1 MKRISQKRRLMVVK
15 YQNQRDV
22 DRLDTCLKMCC
33 LPHVIFKEYEFVGGG
48 ALWKIYI
55 DRGSLTWEQV
65 MTEVNRVHATKFE
78 FINDGSYIQDGRLYT
93 PLVPCDWLKN
103 QRAVIMPPCPRY
115 ESEEED
121 TDARI
126 KLKAITLPNLKPCYG
141 KCNLCIWKYNGGC
154 SEWNGWGTN

>member
-65 MTEVNRVHATKFE
+65 MAEVNRVHATKFE

-93 PLVPCDWLKN
+93 PLVIQKCGVFMLRPGRYKSEQTVSNRIDALYFINCLKDSDKK
-103 QRAVIMPPCPRY
+103 R
-115 ESEEED
+115 ELLK
-121 TDARI
+121 RI
-126 KLKAITLPNLKPCYG
+126 K
-141 KCNLCIWKYNGGC
+141 
-154 SEWNGWGTN
+154 

>member
-55 DRGSLTWEQV
+55 DRWSLTWE
-65 MTEVNRVHATKFE
+65 HATKFE
-78 FINDGSYIQDGRLYT
+78 FINDGSYIQDGRRYT
-93 PLVPCDWLKN
+93 PLVIQK
-103 QRAVIMPPCPRY
+103 
-115 ESEEED
+115 
-121 TDARI
+121 
-126 KLKAITLPNLKPCYG
+126 
-141 KCNLCIWKYNGGC
+141 
-154 SEWNGWGTN
+154 

>member
-33 LPHVIFKEYEFVGGG
+33 LPHVIFIEYECVGGG

-65 MTEVNRVHATKFE
+65 MAEVNRVHATKFE

-93 PLVPCDWLKN
+93 PLVIQK
-103 QRAVIMPPCPRY
+103 
-115 ESEEED
+115 
-121 TDARI
+121 
-126 KLKAITLPNLKPCYG
+126 
-141 KCNLCIWKYNGGC
+141 
-154 SEWNGWGTN
+154 

>member
-55 DRGSLTWEQV
+55 DRGSLTW
-65 MTEVNRVHATKFE
+65 
-78 FINDGSYIQDGRLYT
+78 SRL
-93 PLVPCDWLKN
+93 W
-103 QRAVIMPPCPRY
+103 PRSI
-115 ESEEED
+115 ESM
-121 TDARI
+121 
-126 KLKAITLPNLKPCYG
+126 LPNSSSLTMAHIFKT
-141 KCNLCIWKYNGGC
+141 GG
-154 SEWNGWGTN
+154 SILP

>member
-55 DRGSLTWEQV
+55 DRGSLTWEL
-65 MTEVNRVHATKFE
+65 
-78 FINDGSYIQDGRLYT
+78 SYSKVRCVYVTAWTLQI
-93 PLVPCDWLKN
+93 
-103 QRAVIMPPCPRY
+103 RA
-115 ESEEED
+115 
-121 TDARI
+121 
-126 KLKAITLPNLKPCYG
+126 
-141 KCNLCIWKYNGGC
+141 
-154 SEWNGWGTN
+154 

>member
-22 DRLDTCLKMCC
+22 DRLDTCLKMCR

-55 DRGSLTWEQV
+55 DRGNLTWEQV
-65 MTEVNRVHATKFE
+65 MAEVNRVHATKFE

-93 PLVPCDWLKN
+93 PLVIQK
-103 QRAVIMPPCPRY
+103 
-115 ESEEED
+115 
-121 TDARI
+121 
-126 KLKAITLPNLKPCYG
+126 
-141 KCNLCIWKYNGGC
+141 
-154 SEWNGWGTN
+154 

>member
-33 LPHVIFKEYEFVGGG
+33 LPHVIFKEYEFVGGC

-65 MTEVNRVHATKFE
+65 MAEVNRVHATKFE

-93 PLVPCDWLKN
+93 PLVIQK
-103 QRAVIMPPCPRY
+103 
-115 ESEEED
+115 
-121 TDARI
+121 
-126 KLKAITLPNLKPCYG
+126 
-141 KCNLCIWKYNGGC
+141 
-154 SEWNGWGTN
+154 